1 MEGKKTRRMT
11 LIMNKSKLS
20 IKFVEI
26 FFICLFIGGCAR
38 TTIIDDVK
46 IIQSIGYDLENNKI
60 KGTASYPV
68 YVQSMQESHPRK
80 LFTSESNTTTG
91 IFSSFTNQT
100 AHEIDMSQLGS
111 VLVSEDFAKAGISD
125 LIGNLNSDPNI
136 SSNSTLIISN
146 KPASKL
152 LEESMDYPPYFLSS
166 VLDQSM
172 RNGNVP
178 FSNLHTVSYQYY
190 SEGQDIY
197 IPIMD
202 INEEGLIVSDGV
214 GVFKG
219 EKLALSLNNK
229 ESLMLKILVDEIGFQ
244 NSTYEFKTSNNKNL
258 LIKIVSNNKNSV
270 VQINNTEVTYNIK
283 LKVYLKEQASK
294 LSVANINNQLT
305 KEIETNI
312 GKELTNL
319 IEKLKN
325 EEVDPVGVGEL
336 FRGAQRDWKRYDFYD
351 RVYPE
356 IKFTI
361 NTNVNIVNTG
371 AAK

>member
-1 MEGKKTRRMT
+1 MEGKKTREMT
-11 LIMNKSKLS
+11 LIMNKCNLRRKYIEVFL
-20 IKFVEI
+20 
-26 FFICLFIGGCAR
+26 ICLFIGGCSR

-46 IIQSIGYDLENNKI
+46 IIQTLGYDLENNKI

-68 YVQSMQESHPRK
+68 YVKSMQESHPRK

-91 IFSSFTNQT
+91 VFTSFSNQT
-100 AHEIDMSQLGS
+100 AHKIDMSQLGS
-111 VLVSEDFAKAGISD
+111 VLVSENFAENGISD

-146 KPASKL
+146 KPASEL

-178 FSNLHTVSYQYY
+178 FSNLHTISYQYY

-197 IPIMD
+197 IPKMD
-202 INEEGLIVSDGV
+202 INEEGMIVSDGV

-219 EKLALSLNNK
+219 DKFALSLNNK
-229 ESLMLKILVDEIGFQ
+229 ESLMLKILVDKIGF
-244 NSTYEFKTSNNKNL
+244 NSTYEFTKSDNKSL
-258 LIKIVSNNKNSV
+258 LIKIVSNHNNSV
-270 VQINNTEVTYNIK
+270 VEINNSKVTYNFK
-283 LKVYLKEQASK
+283 LNVYLKEQASK
-294 LSVANINNQLT
+294 LSGADINNKLT

-312 GKELTNL
+312 ETELKNL
-319 IEKLKN
+319 LERLKN

-336 FRGAQRDWKRYDFYD
+336 FRGVQRNWKKNAFYD
-351 RVYPE
+351 RVYPNV
-356 IKFTI
+356 KFNITA
-361 NTNVNIVNTG
+361 NVNIVNTG